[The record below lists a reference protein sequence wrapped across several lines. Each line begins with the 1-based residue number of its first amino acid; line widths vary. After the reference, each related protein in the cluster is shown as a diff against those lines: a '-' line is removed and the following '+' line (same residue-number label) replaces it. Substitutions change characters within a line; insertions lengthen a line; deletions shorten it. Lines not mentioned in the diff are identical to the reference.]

1 MKISEIQ
8 YNEDGLIIDNLT
20 GIPLKDTPEERVRQR
35 FIQIL
40 QSDYGY
46 PKDHILREV
55 PIQSGSSILT
65 NTSDGSPIRADIVIY
80 NSKLSALK
88 KDQGNILFVVECKQ
102 PNVKEGYTQLV
113 SYIYNTSA
121 IGGVWTNGES
131 ISVYKKTEKT
141 GLEELLS
148 LPRFKE
154 DWNSKDKI
162 PNKSSLPRPHNVRFL
177 LSSCHNKLYGRGM
190 ENEDFDLAMDMVRI
204 LLAKIQDETSPGE
217 NPRFWITE
225 DEYRTTEGRANVAAT
240 VQNLFKEYASQYPDV
255 FDEYEKIQVGND
267 CIAEA
272 VGVLKDWSLAA
283 KFDDADDWDLMGE
296 TYEQFTHINL
306 KRQQGQFFTNRLVVN
321 MMVRILDPQIGENTL
336 DPAGG
341 SGGFS
346 TGIFRYLRRKVI
358 DTTAPNSAQRQR
370 QLSTIKGSVYLVEI
384 AKRLVKIAKCA
395 MLMTGDGQSDMTRGN
410 SLDSYDK
417 FDPWIQSRCCKG
429 KSNAPTV
436 IATNPPFSGQKIES
450 MVSDRA
456 ILKNFEF
463 GHNCKIDSNGIYHF
477 SKLDEDILLR
487 QAPELLFLER
497 CLDWLKPGGR
507 LGIVLP
513 KGFLDNISYEQYR
526 QWLLNKYILNGV
538 VTLHKDTFQ
547 PDTGVRT
554 CILFIT
560 KPKENETIPSD
571 YNIFMAISQRI
582 GQDSK
587 GNSVFILDGNGKST
601 GILNH
606 DLDEIAEAYIKFKN
620 GIEQKESEYIFTYCR
635 KDIKDHYNINPQ
647 HYSPKLNAALN
658 QVLEFDNLENWST
671 TTIGQL
677 ESNIKIF
684 MGPRWNSSNI
694 KVENPSDTTN
704 LVPYLTANG
713 ALELRRFSIKWI
725 DPSMANAKQKVYM
738 DMLRVKEGDIMIT
751 RSGTIGKVTYAT
763 KDLAENYL
771 VSDDLVRIRVQDANL
786 RAYLLAYFSSKTALS
801 LMMLDEYGSVQQHLQ
816 PRHIQ
821 EMIIPVPDDWAL
833 ATDMIKAGNLYIDAM
848 EAMSKA
854 DYNIRKNG
862 FDKLCNDSLVI
873 EKDGDN

>member
-1 MKISEIQ
+1 MNLKDVE
-8 YNEDGLIIDNLT
+8 YNDEGLIIDCLS
-20 GIPLKDTPEERVRQR
+20 GSLLKDTPEEKVRQR
-35 FIQIL
+35 FIKIL

-46 PKDHILREV
+46 PKDCILREI
-55 PIQSGSSILT
+55 PIQSGSKIMT
-65 NTSDGSPIRADIVIY
+65 NEIDNSPIRADIVIY
-80 NSKLSALK
+80 KNKKAALN

-102 PNVKEGYTQLV
+102 PNVTEGYAQLV
-113 SYIYNTSA
+113 SYIFNTSA
-121 IGGVWTNGES
+121 IGGVWTNGEG
-131 ISVYKKTEKT
+131 ISVYRKKTNEV
-141 GLEELLS
+141 GLEVLLN
-148 LPRFKE
+148 LPRYRE
-154 DWNSKDKI
+154 TWTDEETI

-177 LSSCHNKLYGRGM
+177 LSTCHNKLYGRGM

-217 NPRFWITE
+217 NPRFWITNADYQTE
-225 DEYRTTEGRANVAAT
+225 EGRNAVAKT
-240 VQNLFKEYASQYPDV
+240 VQELFREYANQYPDV
-255 FDEYEKIQVGND
+255 FDEHEKIQVGND

-272 VGVLKDWSLAA
+272 VGILKEWKLAA
-283 KFDDADDWDLMGE
+283 PEDEADDWDLMGE

-321 MMVRILDPQIGENTL
+321 MMVKILDPQVGERSL

-346 TGIFRYLRRKVI
+346 TGVFRHLRRQVI
-358 DTTAPNSAQRQR
+358 NNTEPNSYARSK
-370 QLSTIKGSVYLVEI
+370 QLSTIKDSVFLVEI

-395 MLMTGDGQSDMTRGN
+395 MLMTGDGQSGMTRGN

-429 KSNAPTV
+429 KSNAPMV
-436 IATNPPFSGQKIES
+436 IATNPPFSGQKVES
-450 MVSDRA
+450 MISDKA
-456 ILKNFEF
+456 ILKGFAF
-463 GHNCKIDSNGIYHF
+463 GHSCKADEKGLYTFSSN
-477 SKLDEDILLR
+477 DDDILPR

-497 CLDWLKPGGR
+497 CLDWLRPGGR
-507 LGIVLP
+507 MGIVMP

-526 QWLLNKYILNGV
+526 QWLLSRYILNGV

-554 CILFIT
+554 CILFIS
-560 KPKENETIPSD
+560 KPEKANDIPDD
-571 YNIFMAISQRI
+571 YPIFMAISQRI

-606 DLDEIAEAYIKFKN
+606 DLDDIADAYINFKN
-620 GIEQKESEYIFTYCR
+620 GSPLKDSEYIYTYT
-635 KDIKDHYNINPQ
+635 KKGLKDHYNINPQ
-647 HYSPKLNAALN
+647 HYSPKLNAALE
-658 QVLEFDNLENWST
+658 QVLEFDNKEHWST

-677 ESNIKIF
+677 ESNIKIY

-694 KVENPSDTTN
+694 KVDNPSSTAN
-704 LVPYLTANG
+704 LTPYLTANG

-725 DPSMANAKQKVYM
+725 DPTKANAQQKTYM
-738 DMLRVKEGDIMIT
+738 DMLKVQEGDILIT

-763 KDLAENYL
+763 KDLADNYL

-786 RAYLLAYFSSKTALS
+786 RAYLVAYFCSKTALS
-801 LMMLDEYGSVQQHLQ
+801 LMLLDEYGSVQQHLQ

-821 EMIIPVPDDWAL
+821 EMLIPVPDDWTL
-833 ATDMIKAGNLYIDAM
+833 VSDLIKAGNDFINAM

-854 DYNIRKNG
+854 DNLIRKQG
-862 FDKLCNDSLVI
+862 FDKLTEN
-873 EKDGDN
+873 

>member
-1 MKISEIQ
+1 MMRDYTELE
-8 YNEDGLIIDNLT
+8 YNEEGLIIDNLSGT
-20 GIPLKDTPEERVRQR
+20 LLKDTPEEKVRQR
-35 FIQIL
+35 FIRIL

-46 PKDHILREV
+46 PKDCILREI
-55 PIQSGSSILT
+55 PIQSGSKIMT
-65 NTSDGSPIRADIVIY
+65 NEIDSSPIRADIVVY
-80 NSKLSALK
+80 KNKKAALN

-102 PNVKEGYTQLV
+102 PNVTEGYAQLV
-113 SYIYNTSA
+113 SYIFNTSA
-121 IGGVWTNGES
+121 IGGVWTNGEG
-131 ISVYKKTEKT
+131 ISVFRKKANEI

-148 LPRFKE
+148 LPRYRE
-154 DWNSKDKI
+154 TWTDEETI

-177 LSSCHNKLYGRGM
+177 LSTCHNKLYGRGM

-204 LLAKIQDETSPGE
+204 LLAKIQDETAPGE
-217 NPRFWITE
+217 NPRFWITNSDYQTE
-225 DEYRTTEGRANVAAT
+225 EGRNRVAKI
-240 VQNLFKEYASQYPDV
+240 VQELFREYANQYPDV

-272 VGVLKDWSLAA
+272 VGILKEWKLAA
-283 KFDDADDWDLMGE
+283 PEDEADDWDLMGE

-321 MMVRILDPQIGENTL
+321 MMVKILDPQVGERFL

-346 TGIFRYLRRKVI
+346 TGVFRYLRRQVI
-358 DTTAPNSAQRQR
+358 STTSSNSYARSK
-370 QLSTIKGSVYLVEI
+370 QLSTIKDSVFLVEI

-395 MLMTGDGQSDMTRGN
+395 MLMTGDGQSGMTRGN

-429 KSNAPTV
+429 KSNAPMV
-436 IATNPPFSGQKIES
+436 IATNPPFSGQKVES
-450 MVSDRA
+450 MISDKA
-456 ILKNFEF
+456 ILKGFVF
-463 GHNCKIDSNGIYHF
+463 GHSCKTNDDGDFVF
-477 SKLDEDILLR
+477 SSSDDDILLR

-507 LGIVLP
+507 IGIVMP

-526 QWLLNKYILNGV
+526 QWLLSRYILNGV

-560 KPKENETIPSD
+560 KPEEEDAVPED
-571 YNIFMAISQRI
+571 YPIFMAISQRI

-587 GNSVFILDGNGKST
+587 GNNVFVLKKKKKNT
-601 GILNH
+601 GVLNH
-606 DLDEIAEAYIKFKN
+606 DLNEIADAFISFKQ
-620 GIEQKESEYIFTYCR
+620 GKPLKDSEYIYAYS
-635 KDIKDHYNINPQ
+635 KKGLKDHYNINPQ
-647 HYSPKLNAALN
+647 HYSPKLNAALT
-658 QVLEFDNLENWST
+658 QVLEFDNKEHWST

-694 KVENPSDTTN
+694 KVDNPSSTAN
-704 LVPYLTANG
+704 LTPYLTANG

-725 DPSMANAKQKVYM
+725 DATKANAQQRTFM
-738 DMLRVKEGDIMIT
+738 EMLRVKEGDILIT

-771 VSDDLVRIRVQDANL
+771 ISDDLVRIRVQDDNL
-786 RAYLLAYFSSKTALS
+786 RAYLIAYFCSKTALS
-801 LMMLDEYGSVQQHLQ
+801 LMLLDEYGSVQQHLQ

-821 EMIIPVPDDWAL
+821 EMLIPVPDNWEL
-833 ATDMIKAGNLYIDAM
+833 VSNLIKAGNVFISAM
-848 EAMSKA
+848 EAMSVA
-854 DYNIRKNG
+854 DNMIRNNG
-862 FDKLCNDSLVI
+862 FDNLIK
-873 EKDGDN
+873 